1 MRFPLQV
8 ALAAMLLSG
17 IFGPQVAAAQDYE
30 GEGYGAYED
39 APPPRRGYRERG
51 MAPPHRVASGLNCDA
66 IRPGLFG
73 PQPFSCPLPEPRPL
87 GARCHCETPPAAFT
101 EQRTVVGQT
110 VP

>member
-1 MRFPLQV
+1 MRSSLQV
-8 ALAAMLLSG
+8 ALVAMLLSG
-17 IFGPQVAAAQDYE
+17 VVGPKIATAQDYE
-30 GEGYGAYED
+30 GEGYDTYED

-51 MAPPHRVASGLNCDA
+51 MAPLDRFASGLNCDA

-73 PQPFSCPLPEPRPL
+73 PRPFSCPLPAPRPL

-101 EQRTVVGQT
+101 EQRAIVGQV